1 MRDADDESTT
11 TTTTGDTG
19 AELPYTLPSLLTP
32 FSFYLSRLK
41 IKNQLK

>member
-19 AELPYTLPSLLTP
+19 AELPYTLPSSYP
-32 FSFYLSRLK
+32 LSLS
-41 IKNQLK
+41 ISLD